1 MIGSGGYVKG
11 DRVRFLAFGEP
22 DPHSRL
28 TAGTEGTVVHVDDL
42 GTVHVQWD
50 DGGRLGMIVDPPA
63 GQPPDRIE
71 PAASNREVA
80 AGDLRRVRNAM
91 RSGEWLR
98 TQWIARVAFDLGRAP
113 WHPDHQRRIWRAL
126 SYLYV
131 EDEIERRPAH
141 EWKHGEVGGV
151 EITFP
156 VSRWEWRLPHDTDA
170 D

>member
-11 DRVRFLAFGEP
+11 DRVRFLPFGEP

-71 PAASNREVA
+71 LAASTREVA
-80 AGDLRRVRNAM
+80 TGDLRRVRDAM

-113 WHPDHQRRIWRAL
+113 WHPDHQRRIWPRSATSTSRTRSSAAPPTSGNTAGRRGRDHVPRLAL
-126 SYLYV
+126 
-131 EDEIERRPAH
+131 
-141 EWKHGEVGGV
+141 GV
-151 EITFP
+151 
-156 VSRWEWRLPHDTDA
+156 A
-170 D
+170 AAA